1 MSLRAKSRYT
11 YEWFTTNPYEK
22 EIIIDTR
29 KLANQI
35 ALAAEHNNCSISE
48 ICIKLGRSGL
58 YSWYKDLQMKAQLRE
73 MPEEIIRRAQYYW
86 KIAPETYV
94 YKVNFIKGSNGKYK
108 RLALKDAI
116 DTLHV
121 DTIYINAYGIS
132 NAIRAK
138 AKSENMSLADFLAK
152 HHTSLFTIEDW
163 LSRTNPA
170 QAEILADKKS
180 SKAFYKYCEI
190 LDVDPCYFIS
200 GENKPETTFI

>member
-1 MSLRAKSRYT
+1 MSLKSKYT
-11 YEWFTTNPYEK
+11 YKWFTTNPYKK
-22 EIIIDTR
+22 EIIVDTR

-35 ALAAEHNNCSISE
+35 AITAERNSCSISE

-58 YSWYKDLQMKAQLRE
+58 YSWYKDLQMKAQLRV

-94 YKVNFIKGSNGKYK
+94 YKVNFIKNENGKYM
-108 RLALKDAI
+108 RLDLKDAI
-116 DTLHV
+116 DTLHPN
-121 DTIYINAYGIS
+121 TIYINAYGVS
-132 NAIRAK
+132 NALRAK
-138 AKSENMSLADFLAK
+138 AKSEDLSLADFLAE

-190 LDVDPCYFIS
+190 LGVDPCYFTS
-200 GENKPETTFI
+200 SASKPETTFI